1 MKPPKS
7 HKTII
12 EKLAFNPPLTIYRL
26 NKITGHSTST
36 LHAAIKKLILNRLV
50 KKHKKGFTLS
60 FIGLTKYLA
69 THFTDTQFEV
79 KQTKQIIKKYATLD
93 NYPLLALHHHFE
105 QWLGNEYYEFLISTS
120 YIVNHLFESK
130 IHIVYIKAPKP
141 IKRGE
146 KIPIRLLKPSLEQEE
161 KEWKQKFAITFFNL
175 TQPKPK
181 TKIKQPKNQK
191 IQTFLKQTF
200 KQEIK
205 KKKQEIRKLKAI
217 LQKLTRTPNK
227 NLIDPK

>member
-7 HKTII
+7 HNTII

-26 NKITGHSTST
+26 NKITGYSTST
-36 LHAAIKKLILNRLV
+36 LHAAIKKLVSNRLV

-69 THFTDTQFEV
+69 THFADTQFEV
-79 KQTKQIIKKYATLD
+79 KQTKQIINKYAILD

-105 QWLGNEYYEFLISTS
+105 QWLGNQYYEHLISAS
-120 YIVNHLFESK
+120 YIVNHIFESK

-146 KIPIRLLKPSLEQEE
+146 KIPIHLPKPSLEQEE
-161 KEWKQKFAITFFNL
+161 KKWKDAFALTFFNI
-175 TQPKPK
+175 TQPKP
-181 TKIKQPKNQK
+181 KQPKNQK

-205 KKKQEIRKLKAI
+205 KKKQEIRKLKKT
-217 LQKLTRTPNK
+217 LQQLTHTK
-227 NLIDPK
+227 QNLIEPK

>member
-36 LHAAIKKLILNRLV
+36 LHAAVKKLVSNRLV

-69 THFTDTQFEV
+69 THFADPQFEV

-93 NYPLLALHHHFE
+93 NYPLLTLHSHFE
-105 QWLGNEYYEFLISTS
+105 QWLGNQYYEHLISTS
-120 YIVNHLFESK
+120 YLVNHIFESK
-130 IHIVYIKAPKP
+130 IHLVYIKAPKP

-161 KEWKQKFAITFFNL
+161 QQWKHKFAITFFNL
-175 TQPKPK
+175 NQPKPK
-181 TKIKQPKNQK
+181 TKPKPPKNQK

-205 KKKQEIRKLKAI
+205 KKKQEIQKLKKT
-217 LQKLTRTPNK
+217 LQQLTHTK
-227 NLIDPK
+227 QNLIEPK